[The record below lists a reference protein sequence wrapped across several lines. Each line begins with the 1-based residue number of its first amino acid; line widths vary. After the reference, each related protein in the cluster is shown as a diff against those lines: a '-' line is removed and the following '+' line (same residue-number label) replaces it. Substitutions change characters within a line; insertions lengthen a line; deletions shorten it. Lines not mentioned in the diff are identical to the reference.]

1 MSAPTSRSDL
11 ITRHC
16 KPCEGGVDP
25 LDRSESERLCAE
37 LTGWQL
43 DAAAAEIARA
53 FRFRN
58 FHETMEF
65 VNALAWVAHRED
77 HHPDLEVGYSRVNV
91 RYTTHAIGG
100 LSENDF
106 ICAAKIDELLA

>member
-1 MSAPTSRSDL
+1 MSVSELT
-11 ITRHC
+11 TKHC

-25 LDRSESERLCAE
+25 LSVDEANELLNQLKSWELSEDGS
-37 LTGWQL
+37 Q
-43 DAAAAEIARA
+43 IARS

-58 FHETMEF
+58 FHEVMEF

-77 HHPDLEVGYSRVNV
+77 HHPDLEVGYSRVGV
-91 RYTTHAIGG
+91 TYTTHAIGG

-106 ICAAKIDELLA
+106 ICAARIDELLN